1 MGRTGICKYCRHYKT
16 KTLDGV
22 VVSERC
28 AVSDARLF
36 TYRKCDWFSKKLSV
50 RIRELLRG

>member
-16 KTLDGV
+16 KTLEGM

-28 AVSDARLF
+28 AVFQMQDFSLIGNVIGLAR
-36 TYRKCDWFSKKLSV
+36 S
-50 RIRELLRG
+50 